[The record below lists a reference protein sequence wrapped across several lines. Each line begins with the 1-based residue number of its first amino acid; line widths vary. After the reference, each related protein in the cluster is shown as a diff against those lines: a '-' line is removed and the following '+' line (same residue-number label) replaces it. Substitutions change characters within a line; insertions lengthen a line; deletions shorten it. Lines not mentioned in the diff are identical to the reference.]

1 MEIHI
6 GKRIAEIELVSKD
19 GNKVQLTIDG
29 KPYEVDVVMA
39 ENRICSILH
48 DGQSYNAELIK
59 SEGGKNYR
67 VNTHFSSYSIDIV
80 DSQAK
85 YLRTRKKEEDK
96 QDDKIVSPMP
106 GKIVSILV
114 KEGDKLSAGDTVLVI
129 EAMKMQSN
137 FKVTSDCSVKEIL
150 VKEGDSVVND
160 QVLVKLELSSTEEM

>member
-1 MEIHI
+1 
-6 GKRIAEIELVSKD
+6 
-19 GNKVQLTIDG
+19 
-29 KPYEVDVVMA
+29 
-39 ENRICSILH
+39 
-48 DGQSYNAELIK
+48 
-59 SEGGKNYR
+59 
-67 VNTHFSSYSIDIV
+67 
-80 DSQAK
+80 
-85 YLRTRKKEEDK
+85 
-96 QDDKIVSPMP
+96 MP